1 MQNHIILRQILAM
14 SKLEH
19 TIILSSSPDSIAE
32 VEALVNKLINKF
44 HLCPDKSCHILIS
57 LTEAVNNA
65 ILHGNK
71 ADKAKQVTIRY
82 KHLNGTLEICV
93 KDEGPGFDPNSIPDP
108 TTPENV
114 LKLGGRG
121 VFLIKQ
127 LADEVQ
133 FVDNGSA
140 VAMKFSIS

>member
-1 MQNHIILRQILAM
+1 MND
-14 SKLEH
+14 LEQ
-19 TIILSSSPDSIAE
+19 TVILSSSPENIAE
-32 VEALVNKLINKF
+32 VEALVNKLISKF
-44 HLCPDKSCHILIS
+44 HLCPDKSCQILVS

-71 ADKAKQVTIRY
+71 ADKAKQVTIRFR
-82 KHLNGTLEICV
+82 HLDGTLEICV
-93 KDEGPGFDPNSIPDP
+93 KDEGQGFDPNAIPDP

-114 LKLGGRG
+114 VKLGGRG

-133 FVDNGSA
+133 FDDNGTS